1 MKSSNPILRDSVLED
16 VHALTERPMSVGGT
30 LNKLML
36 LSFIMLVSAGA
47 VFYQF
52 SLQRYDMVSLIS
64 IIAVAVSIVLAIVM
78 AFAHKLTPY
87 LAPIYAFAQGAAVSA
102 ISCFFEAQYPGI
114 VMQAVS
120 ITLCCVFVMAMLYKM
135 KLITATERFKS
146 VLIIA
151 TSTIFL
157 FYVISFVIMLF
168 GVNIPYFT
176 NSGSAFNIFINIVI
190 AIIAALNLIID
201 FDFIEKGVNRLLPV
215 QYEWY
220 GAFGL
225 LVTVIWLYVEILRLL
240 ARLNSRD

>member
-1 MKSSNPILRDSVLED
+1 MRSSNPILRDSVLES

-52 SLQRYDMVSLIS
+52 SLQRFDMVSLIS
-64 IIAVAVSIVLAIVM
+64 FVSVAAMFILAIVM

-114 VMQAVS
+114 VMQAAT

-146 VLIIA
+146 VIIIA
-151 TSTIFL
+151 SSTIFF
-157 FYVISFVIMLF
+157 FYAVSFVIMLF

-176 NSGSAFNIFINIVI
+176 NSASPFNIFLNIVI

-201 FDFIEKGVNRLLPV
+201 FDFIEKGVNRLLPA

-225 LVTVIWLYVEILRLL
+225 LVTVVWLYVEILRLI
-240 ARLNSRD
+240 ARFNSRD